1 MAVWYALTNYLLP
14 FEWAQHIF
22 MKNALITVL
31 LVTPLFGLLGTA
43 VVNNKMAFYSEA
55 LGHSALTGI
64 AIGVILGLKNPLLSM
79 MFFSII
85 LAVGISTVKSS
96 GTSSPDTVIG
106 IFSAAAVSLGIV
118 ILSRGGGFNKYSGY
132 LIGDLLSIAPNEIAM
147 LAVIFVVVLILWAF
161 IYNRLLLVSV
171 NQSLAHSRGI
181 NVRLFETLFAIIMAV
196 TVTISIQWV
205 GLLIITSLLVL
216 PAAAARNVSKNVRQY
231 TFIAVLITM
240 VSGISGLILSYY
252 GGTATG
258 ATIVLIA
265 TLLYIVTFLLKPF
278 IN

>member
-1 MAVWYALTNYLLP
+1 MTAWYAFTNFLLP
-14 FEWAQHIF
+14 FEWAHLSF
-22 MKNALITVL
+22 MRNALLTVL

-79 MFFSII
+79 VFFSII

-96 GTSSPDTVIG
+96 GAAPTDTVIG
-106 IFSAAAVSLGIV
+106 VFSATAVSLGIV

-132 LIGDLLSIAPNEIAM
+132 LIGDLLNISPSEILM
-147 LAVIFVVVLILWAF
+147 LAIVFVVVLVFWALT
-161 IYNRLLLVSV
+161 YNKLLLVSV
-171 NQSLAHSRGI
+171 NPSLAHSRGI
-181 NVRLFETLFAIIMAV
+181 NVRLHETIFAIIMAV

-216 PAAAARNVSKNVRQY
+216 PAAAARNVSRNMRQY
-231 TFIAVLITM
+231 TIISVLIT
-240 VSGISGLILSYY
+240 VISGLSGLITSYY
-252 GGTATG
+252 WGTATG

-265 TLLYIVTFLLKPF
+265 AVFYLGTFILKPRF
-278 IN
+278 N

>member
-1 MAVWYALTNYLLP
+1 MEVWYALTNYLLP

-43 VVNNKMAFYSEA
+43 VINNKMAFYSEA

-79 MFFSII
+79 VFFAII

-96 GTSSPDTVIG
+96 GTAPPDTVIG
-106 IFSAAAVSLGIV
+106 VFSAAAVSIGIV

-132 LIGDLLSIAPNEIAM
+132 LIGDLLSIAPNEIVI
-147 LAVIFVVVLILWAF
+147 LAVIFVVVLILWAVIF
-161 IYNRLLLVSV
+161 NKLLLVSV

-181 NVRLFETLFAIIMAV
+181 NVRFLETLFAIIMAV

-216 PAAAARNVSKNVRQY
+216 PAAASRNVSKNVRQY
-231 TFIAVLITM
+231 TFIAVAITV
-240 VSGISGLILSYY
+240 VSGISGLIFSYY

-265 TLLYIVTFLLKPF
+265 ALLYIVTFLLKAF
-278 IN
+278 LN